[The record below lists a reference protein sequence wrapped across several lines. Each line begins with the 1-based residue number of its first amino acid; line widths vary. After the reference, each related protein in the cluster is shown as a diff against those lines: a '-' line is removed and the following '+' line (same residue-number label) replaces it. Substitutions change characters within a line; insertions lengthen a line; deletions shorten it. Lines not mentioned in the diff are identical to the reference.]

1 MSGDLYKSWALESSS
16 EDPIQLR
23 EFEVSIFRANRFL
36 SIRLESEAV
45 SRLTSLA
52 TSYLA
57 IITGANWFI
66 TQHWGFFLHQVF
78 YRGIYVGFLA
88 GTEVLLLPGLY
99 TTVLKGF
106 ENWSSQ
112 GLEFYPTL
120 SAVWWRETFRF
131 TDFGLLQVPP
141 SPQGESQWHLPVTR
155 SAHSVFYCN
164 TRWSESKAMPAVNWL
179 QWEHLQ
185 CGMWTRL

>member
-120 SAVWWRETFRF
+120 SAVWWRET
-131 TDFGLLQVPP
+131 
-141 SPQGESQWHLPVTR
+141 S
-155 SAHSVFYCN
+155 
-164 TRWSESKAMPAVNWL
+164 SKDSLINVSIRGHQILCIFFNVHANGFLIWISN
-179 QWEHLQ
+179 
-185 CGMWTRL
+185 

>member
-78 YRGIYVGFLA
+78 YRGIYVGFLS
-88 GTEVLLLPGLY
+88 GTEVLLLPGLN
-99 TTVLKGF
+99 TTVLKDWLR
-106 ENWSSQ
+106 ELIIASSIQ
-112 GLEFYPTL
+112 PCQLCGGGRHL
-120 SAVWWRETFRF
+120 
-131 TDFGLLQVPP
+131 D
-141 SPQGESQWHLPVTR
+141 SPILVCCRSHPHHRGSHSDTVTR
-155 SAHSVFYCN
+155 SAHSVLYC
-164 TRWSESKAMPAVNWL
+164 TV
-179 QWEHLQ
+179 
-185 CGMWTRL
+185 